1 MLINSPSNCRYIFVA
16 LVMAYLRCDRKSI
29 FLSIITP
36 RTLASSLKTRSCP
49 LMLMAGI
56 GTGRI
61 FLEIGTT
68 VVFSDAKVNLFSSL
82 SSVSTV
88 SCGPLL
94 SEKVLA
100 GTIFGFSRAGTCILT
115 QWLSVAKFPGGQSSK
130 TSRAKL
136 VTVLRCPGGVPFEQ
150 NLTSEA
156 SDGFAMSRRCRPD
169 GSRASTIGTL
179 PDTWLG

>member
-1 MLINSPSNCRYIFVA
+1 MIDSYNRLMIFDPKPYFIRAKPSNCRYIFVA

-68 VVFSDAKVNLFSSL
+68 VVFSDAKVNLFSL
-82 SSVSTV
+82 HQLVAIVNNCLMDIAKSS
-88 SCGPLL
+88 GFLL
-94 SEKVLA
+94 TTTAV
-100 GTIFGFSRAGTCILT
+100 I
-115 QWLSVAKFPGGQSSK
+115 SS
-130 TSRAKL
+130 A
-136 VTVLRCPGGVPFEQ
+136 
-150 NLTSEA
+150 
-156 SDGFAMSRRCRPD
+156 
-169 GSRASTIGTL
+169 
-179 PDTWLG
+179 